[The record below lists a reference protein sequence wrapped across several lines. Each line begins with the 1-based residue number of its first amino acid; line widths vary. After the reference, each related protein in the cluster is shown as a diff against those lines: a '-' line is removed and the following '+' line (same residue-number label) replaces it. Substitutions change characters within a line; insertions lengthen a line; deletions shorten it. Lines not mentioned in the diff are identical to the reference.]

1 MFGSRIRPF
10 RYDIL
15 LNKKRESFVLINR
28 RFKKKSNTVTV
39 KKKGYKTKGTK
50 QSTKK
55 IWMKQDAS
63 LNLTGI
69 KKNDVFL
76 NKLN

>member
-10 RYDIL
+10 IYDIL

-28 RFKKKSNTVTV
+28 RFKKKKSNTVTV

-69 KKNDVFL
+69 KKMTCF
-76 NKLN
+76 